1 MDMDALLRKYQ
12 CKIEQAGL
20 AEPGSPLLAALD
32 DELVWSRPD
41 GLQKFF
47 RPLFD
52 RLAINSFVFIRP
64 SEPYR
69 LALDELRTEAEN
81 ALKPQDCET
90 RTFLHDIPVVV
101 AGDFEA
107 LAGALSRRKGVVIRG
122 AGVAAHGAVSLEQG
136 FVTVSSILFASFVK
150 LFSDA
155 LAQQRT
161 GALDDARRRV
171 LERILRLSP
180 PPPSRAPKLAA
191 GPFGDEMSARAAM
204 IEAGREVVRLGLVD
218 SYFGNISCLVEGVV
232 HISQTGSSLDELAG
246 AIDPCPLDDSSCA
259 GLTASSELTAHL
271 GIYGRGEAAVI
282 LHGHPR
288 FSVVLSMDCE
298 RADCPERG
306 RCFAHCPEQ
315 RFAAGVPVVPGEVGT
330 GPTGLCHTLPPALAH
345 HTGAMVLGHGVF
357 TTGRRDF
364 NEAFQTLLDI
374 ERISREEV
382 LRRLGIGE
390 E

>member
-1 MDMDALLRKYQ
+1 MDALLRKYQ
-12 CKIEQAGL
+12 CKLEQAGL
-20 AEPGSPLLAALD
+20 VESGSALLAELD
-32 DELVWSRPD
+32 DELAWSRPD
-41 GLQKFF
+41 GLQEFF
-47 RPLFD
+47 RPLFE

-69 LALDELRTEAEN
+69 LALDELCAEAGD
-81 ALKPQDCET
+81 ALRPQDCET
-90 RTFLHDIPVVV
+90 RTFLHDIPLVP

-107 LAGALSRRKGVVIRG
+107 LASALSGRKGAVIRG
-122 AGVAAHGAVSLEQG
+122 VGVAAPGSVSLEQG

-150 LFSDA
+150 IFSDA
-155 LAQQRT
+155 LARQRT
-161 GALDDARRRV
+161 GTLDDARRRV
-171 LERILRLSP
+171 LERIVRLSP
-180 PPPSRAPKLAA
+180 PPPSPAPKLVE
-191 GPFGDEMSARAAM
+191 GPFGDEISARAAM

-218 SYFGNISCLVEGVV
+218 SYFGNISCLADGVV

-246 AIDPCPLDDSSCA
+246 VIDPCPLDDSSCA
-259 GLTASSELTAHL
+259 GLTASSELSAHL

-298 RADCPERG
+298 REDCPERG

-357 TTGRRDF
+357 TTGRQDF
-364 NEAFQTLLDI
+364 HEAFRTLLDI
-374 ERISREEV
+374 ERASREEV

-390 E
+390 G